1 MEINGLKVKG
11 VTLKDKEDEVQVKTT
26 FEKGDDK
33 IVLTQLLN
41 KEFEKIEFYF
51 GDVIDIKIDV
61 VKRETAKQMKLNNR

>member
-1 MEINGLKVKG
+1 VEINGLKVKG